1 MADIIIIDD
10 EDVLRLTM
18 RKILERVGHTIR
30 DAGNGDEGIRLHREQ
45 PAELVITDLYMP
57 GKEGIET
64 IQELKRRE
72 PDLPILAVSGGSAVM
87 DAESTLADAELL
99 GADAILPKPFSVDEL
114 REAVAQL
121 VGP

>member
-1 MADIIIIDD
+1 MANIIIIDD

-18 RKILERVGHTIR
+18 RKILERVGHQVR
-30 DAGNGDEGIRLHREQ
+30 DAGNGDEGIRLHRES

-64 IQELKRRE
+64 IQELKDAE

-87 DAESTLADAELL
+87 NAENTLADAELL
-99 GADAILPKPFSVDEL
+99 GADAILPKPFSVDQL
-114 REAVAQL
+114 RDAVTEL
-121 VGP
+121 VGV